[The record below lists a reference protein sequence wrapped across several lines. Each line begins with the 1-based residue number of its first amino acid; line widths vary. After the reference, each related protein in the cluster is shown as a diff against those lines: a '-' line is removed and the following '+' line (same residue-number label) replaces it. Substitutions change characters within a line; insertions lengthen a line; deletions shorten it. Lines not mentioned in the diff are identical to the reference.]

1 MQPHFTNICSVR
13 IWDIYLK
20 REPKKTIGETHII
33 KTKAMKQSKELK
45 GDLKPE
51 PKKTTNKATMSL
63 TIHID
68 RYQFS
73 KQIEEGTVI

>member
-1 MQPHFTNICSVR
+1 
-13 IWDIYLK
+13 
-20 REPKKTIGETHII
+20 
-33 KTKAMKQSKELK
+33 MKQSKELK

-51 PKKTTNKATMSL
+51 PKKTTNRATMSL